1 MKDYYEEMLEKLT
14 CDHGTEPFKICLE
27 CDAEYDAAVKA
38 CDEAGGHD
46 FECNADVGPDSGS
59 ETFSCKLCPANH
71 LVTYY

>member
-38 CDEAGGHD
+38 CDEEIGRAH
-46 FECNADVGPDSGS
+46 V
-59 ETFSCKLCPANH
+59 
-71 LVTYY
+71 